1 MDRWDLAVIGGGALG
16 VATAYYAARRGVSVV
31 VLEDGPIPGTEASS
45 AGTERQWRIQYAQQ
59 DLTALTLTALRLWR
73 QLETESGRHLLHSTG
88 SLWFG
93 DVKAQS
99 TEGQIA
105 AAQQNLDALG
115 VAYEWLNARQIERR
129 FGFGGLPAQYEGLF
143 QPDGGVIDV
152 PSTLGALVG
161 LARDRGVVFRERTR
175 VERLT
180 SPTDGVEL
188 LTTSGTLH
196 AARVVVAAGAFA
208 NELLAPLGISLA
220 MRYFEMTSMYFALRT
235 PALDLPTW
243 FVFQQPTEEDSNLFY
258 GFGRNPWAPGDL
270 VRVAPVFETL
280 PLDSPRD
287 RTRTPNP
294 RHIERTVAWVRA
306 HMPMLDPSA
315 LSPST
320 CIIGLPTDH
329 HRQFFLGPLPG
340 VAHGERIVVQAG
352 GWAFKF
358 VPVFGAAL
366 ADLALE
372 CATPY
377 DVARF
382 SLPRGGTGGP
392 PPECDGK

>member
-1 MDRWDLAVIGGGALG
+1 MDRWDLAVIGGGAIG

-31 VLEDGPIPGTEASS
+31 VLDDGTVPGTAASS
-45 AGTERQWRIQYAQQ
+45 AGAERQWRIQYAQQ

-73 QLETESGRHLLHSTG
+73 QLETESGRHLLHPTG

-93 DVKAQS
+93 DVNAQS
-99 TEGQIA
+99 TEGQIT

-115 VAYEWLNARQIERR
+115 VAYEWLDARQIERR
-129 FGFGGLPAQYEGLF
+129 FGFVGLPAQYEGFF
-143 QPDGGVIDV
+143 QPEGGVLDV
-152 PSTLGALVG
+152 QATLSALVG
-161 LARDRGVVFRERTR
+161 LARDRGVAFYERTR

-180 SPTDGVEL
+180 SSTDGVEL
-188 LTTSGTLH
+188 HTTSGTLRP
-196 AARVVVAAGAFA
+196 ARVVVAAGAFA
-208 NELLAPLGISLA
+208 NELLAPLGLSLA

-235 PALDLPTW
+235 PALDPPTW
-243 FVFQQPTEEDSNLFY
+243 FVFQQPTAEDSNLFY
-258 GFGRNPWAPGDL
+258 GFGRNPWASGDL

-287 RTRTPNP
+287 RTRTPDP
-294 RHIERTVAWVRA
+294 RHVERTVAWVRA
-306 HMPMLDPSA
+306 HMPMLDPA
-315 LSPST
+315 PLAPST

-372 CATPY
+372 SATPY

-382 SLPRGGTGGP
+382 SLPRGEHAAKP
-392 PPECDGK
+392 